1 MFPNRECPRSWN
13 EERGHVPHFRL
24 LRVWYPM
31 VHEMIRFMSAVW
43 YPMVE
48 VQYKECILLR
58 LFSLVTTMISLYCR
72 HNFPSQIMENILIDG
87 RHFSK
92 RTIMILSTGVREQQL
107 KMAEV

>member
-1 MFPNRECPRSWN
+1 MFPNRERPRSWN
-13 EERGHVPHFRL
+13 EERGHVPRFRL

-58 LFSLVTTMISLYCR
+58 LFSLVTTMISLYRR
-72 HNFPSQIMENILIDG
+72 HNFPSQIMEYILIDG

-92 RTIMILSTGVREQQL
+92 ELL
-107 KMAEV
+107 